1 MLTHLPLALLLTLMI
16 CASVFADESR
26 PTLGEQLAEKAAE
39 SKKNLPPEMQQRF
52 ERGIEEVRETGIEDS
67 AKNVGDKAV
76 DAALMSWS
84 GEQVKLSDMWADGPV
99 VLTWYRGGWCP
110 YCNLS
115 LQALEKSLNKIEGAG
130 AKLVALTPE
139 LPENARDTAEKN
151 NLSFLVLHDKE
162 SRVAHEYGI
171 LFTLP
176 EAIAPIYRDRLQLP
190 KVNGYDKLELPMAA
204 TYVIDRQGVIRWAFL
219 DADYKKR
226 AEPAEVVEAINQLH
240 SKEE

>member
-1 MLTHLPLALLLTLMI
+1 MSHRTFPLLACLLLTLPT
-16 CASVFADESR
+16 FAEEA
-26 PTLGEQLAEKAAE
+26 PMTLRQQLQEKAAE
-39 SKKNLPPEMQQRF
+39 SKKSLPPEMQQRF
-52 ERGIEEVRETGIEDS
+52 EQGIKDVRKTGIEDS

-115 LQALEKSLNKIEGAG
+115 LQALEKSLNKIQGEG

-139 LPENARDTAEKN
+139 LPENARDTAEEN

-162 SRVAHEYGI
+162 NRVAHEYGI

-176 EAIAPIYRDRLQLP
+176 EAIAPIYRDRLALP
-190 KVNGYDKLELPMAA
+190 QVNGYDTLELPLAA
-204 TYVIDRQGVIRWAFL
+204 TYVIDQQGVIRWAFL
-219 DADYKKR
+219 DADYKNR
-226 AEPAEVVEAINQLH
+226 AEPADVVEAIKQLG
-240 SKEE
+240 SKQE